1 MEIQG
6 FQCVRVQQGFVGVGE
21 LSLVQ
26 TFYLLDGVEITIQNH
41 LHSSE
46 LNRRKG
52 YVVNRVNASVKV
64 VIQLTEITTS
74 YGCCLYAVFFF
85 VMHCQIVSSNRSI
98 LK

>member
-1 MEIQG
+1 MEVISCTRECVFYDVARVARINMEIQG

-74 YGCCLYAVFFF
+74 
-85 VMHCQIVSSNRSI
+85 
-98 LK
+98 